1 MEAIAQYSFKGAA
14 DDELSFTKGTVLK
27 ILDMNQDVN
36 WYKAEQDGREGLV
49 PKNYISMKDHSFL
62 KYVKRAEAE
71 NLLLEKNGSEY
82 KQTEAAFLIRPSEST
97 PGDFQISVK
106 LEGKVQHFKILRD
119 GAGKYFLWVVK
130 FNSLNQ
136 LVDYHRTASVSRT
149 QTIYLKD
156 MV

>member
-1 MEAIAQYSFKGAA
+1 MEALAKYSFKATF
-14 DDELSFTKGTVLK
+14 DDELSFNKRSVLK
-27 ILDMNQDVN
+27 ILDMSQDVN
-36 WYKAEQDGREGLV
+36 WYKAEQDGREGMV
-49 PKNYISMKDHSFL
+49 PKNYITMKDHSFL

-82 KQTEAAFLIRPSEST
+82 KQPEAAFLVRPSDST